1 MFNGKGIMQTTIK
14 LTEKQVALLLQILD
28 EQISVGNIDP
38 SDKALADE
46 VLEILETAENK
57 ITSLSSK
64 SQSSHPKL
72 LLSSNKSLQR

>member
-28 EQISVGNIDP
+28 EQISVGNIEA

-57 ITSLSSK
+57 ITSLY
-64 SQSSHPKL
+64 
-72 LLSSNKSLQR
+72 

>member
-38 SDKALADE
+38 SDKALAFGT
-46 VLEILETAENK
+46 LAILEEAEN
-57 ITSLSSK
+57 SAY
-64 SQSSHPKL
+64 
-72 LLSSNKSLQR
+72 SNVFSNLHLFS

>member
-28 EQISVGNIDP
+28 EQISVGNIEA
-38 SDKALADE
+38 SDKALASE

-57 ITSLSSK
+57 ITSLY
-64 SQSSHPKL
+64 
-72 LLSSNKSLQR
+72 

>member
-14 LTEKQVALLLQILD
+14 LTEEQLALLLQILD

-57 ITSLSSK
+57 ITSLY
-64 SQSSHPKL
+64 
-72 LLSSNKSLQR
+72 

>member
-1 MFNGKGIMQTTIK
+1 MNNEKGTKMQTSIK

-38 SDKALADE
+38 SDKVLADE

-57 ITSLSSK
+57 ITSLY
-64 SQSSHPKL
+64 
-72 LLSSNKSLQR
+72 

>member
-1 MFNGKGIMQTTIK
+1 MLKGNQMQTSIK

-38 SDKALADE
+38 SEQALASE

-57 ITSLSSK
+57 ITSLY
-64 SQSSHPKL
+64 
-72 LLSSNKSLQR
+72 

>member
-1 MFNGKGIMQTTIK
+1 MLKGNQMQISIK

-38 SDKALADE
+38 SEQALASE

-57 ITSLSSK
+57 ITSLY
-64 SQSSHPKL
+64 
-72 LLSSNKSLQR
+72 